1 MPFLA
6 AGQRG
11 ATQGHALVQG
21 AVVANLGGLANHHAH
36 PVIDEHP
43 STDASPGMNFNAG
56 QNTPEMRH
64 EPAGEQPAVI
74 PKPVGDTVIEQRVK
88 PRITQHDLKPRSGCR
103 IACQCRVNFFS
114 QVLPQHRYHYI
125 NMAAANRRH
134 PLSEAATEHIIVRQK

>member
-64 EPAGEQPAVI
+64 EPG
-74 PKPVGDTVIEQRVK
+74 VK